1 MLVLFGGVLKLF
13 SYIILFLSFNKI
25 IAIKQNLLLWGSKKN
40 FNSIVIDCKDNQTC
54 ICCYDIYQ
62 IFKEL
67 L

>member
-54 ICCYDIYQ
+54 ICFYDIYQ